1 MKTSGLEQ
9 ATLWVS
15 HSGQIVRA
23 QGRSG
28 LLTKLSATRA
38 EKIFRDKRDGPPV
51 HCGYIV
57 RGQWWSAYAPVEVP
71 A

>member
-9 ATLWVS
+9 ATLWVNQFGEKR
-15 HSGQIVRA
+15 HAR
-23 QGRSG
+23 GRSG
-28 LLTKLSATRA
+28 LLTVLSATKATRMY
-38 EKIFRDKRDGPPV
+38 IDKLDGSSV

-57 RGQWWSAYAPVEVP
+57 SGDWWTAYMPVEVP